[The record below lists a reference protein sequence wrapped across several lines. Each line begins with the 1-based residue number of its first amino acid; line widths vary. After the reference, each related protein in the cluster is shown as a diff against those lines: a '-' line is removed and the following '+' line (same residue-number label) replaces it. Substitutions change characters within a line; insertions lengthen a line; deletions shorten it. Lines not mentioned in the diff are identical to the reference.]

1 MKNKSKISI
10 KPIVQYFR
18 ELSVVVI
25 GVAVTVSLG
34 FWVNNKN
41 NEKDLTE
48 YLTALK
54 IELEENIDKRWNEA
68 KNIKIDLY
76 D

>member
-54 IELEENIDKRWNEA
+54 IELEENIDKR
-68 KNIKIDLY
+68 
-76 D
+76 